1 MTRTIK
7 LVAVTFIIAL
17 ATFSSGCT
25 KKYVKGTK
33 VKYSTEKQELANVV
47 ERYRVAVEQRDADT
61 LRKLTSLNYYENGST
76 TTDPKDDYDF
86 NGLEKV
92 FADLKNTV
100 KTVKYAIVIK
110 DIHVLGETARVDYEY
125 KSQYLLAVGDQD
137 RWATRSDKNRLTLR
151 REEGEWRILAGM

>member
-1 MTRTIK
+1 MTRTLTLSLAAL
-7 LVAVTFIIAL
+7 LVALVTLSA
-17 ATFSSGCT
+17 GCT
-25 KKYVKGTK
+25 SKYVKGTK
-33 VKYSTEKQELANVV
+33 LKYSAEKQQLADVV
-47 ERYRVAVEQRDADT
+47 ERYRIAVEQRDSDT

-76 TTDPKDDYDF
+76 TTNPQDDYDF

-100 KTVKYAIVIK
+100 KTVKYEIVIK
-110 DIHVLGETARVDYEY
+110 DIHVLGQTARVDYEY